1 MRRWCDPV
9 GGDLS
14 DTDAKKVHS
23 NKIIHVGH
31 CFIL

>member
-14 DTDAKKVHS
+14 DTDVKKVHS
-23 NKIIHVGH
+23 NKIIHVGQ